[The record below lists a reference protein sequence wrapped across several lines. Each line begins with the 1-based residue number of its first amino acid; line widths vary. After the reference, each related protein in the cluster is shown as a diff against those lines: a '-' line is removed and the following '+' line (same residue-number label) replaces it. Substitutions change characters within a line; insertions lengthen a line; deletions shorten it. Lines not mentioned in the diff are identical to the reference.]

1 MLKIK
6 LDYYIFHIKAFLI
19 SILFFNKDINNKK
32 IVIDNFLGKGYGDNL
47 KYIVEEL
54 NKNIPDLKFVW
65 IVRDIN
71 EEMPSYIKK
80 AKYGSFLAMYEY
92 YTAKIWI
99 DNVRNNIKPS
109 KRKGQIYLQTWHGP
123 FSSKKIEKMAEK
135 SLSREYVKVA
145 KKDGYEIDAILSNS
159 KMQDKQY
166 KDYFW
171 LSNNVQILKFGFPR
185 NDYLINNKKNYS
197 LIKNIKNKLQIED
210 EYYLILYAPT
220 FRDDFTIDGYKLD
233 FKQILKTFEQ
243 KTKKKCKILVRLHPN
258 VYKYSGFIKYN
269 DDIIDVTLYPNMQ
282 DLSLACDAII
292 SDYSSTL
299 FDFAI
304 QQKPAFI
311 CALDLEHY
319 MLIRG
324 LVDEYF
330 NYPFPFAKDN
340 NELLQEILN
349 FDYLDYTKKINE
361 FFKEN
366 PIYDKGNS
374 TPKIVNWICEKMKVK

>member
-6 LDYYIFHIKAFLI
+6 LDYYLLHIKAFLI
-19 SILFFNKDINNKK
+19 SILFFYKDISNKK

-54 NKNIPDLKFVW
+54 NKNNLNLKIVW
-65 IVRDIN
+65 IVRNIN
-71 EEMPSYIKK
+71 EEMPTYIKK
-80 AKYGSFLAMYEY
+80 VKYGSFLAMYEY
-92 YTAKIWI
+92 YTAKLWI

-123 FSSKKIEKMAEK
+123 FSSKKIEKLAEK
-135 SLSREYVKVA
+135 SLSREYIKEA
-145 KKDGYEIDAILSNS
+145 KKDGCEIDAILSNS
-159 KMQDKQY
+159 KMQDNQY
-166 KDYFW
+166 IDYFW
-171 LSNNVQILKFGFPR
+171 LSNNVEILKFGFPR
-185 NDYLINNKKNYS
+185 NDYLIKNQKNYS
-197 LIKNIKNKLQIED
+197 LIKKIKKKLKLND
-210 EYYLILYAPT
+210 DDYLILYAPT
-220 FRDDFTIDGYKLD
+220 FRDDFTIEGYKLE

-243 KTKKKCKILVRLHPN
+243 KTKKKCKLLVRLHPN

-269 DDIIDVTLYPNMQ
+269 DDIIDITPYPNMQ
-282 DLSLACDAII
+282 DLSLVCDVII

-304 QQKPAFI
+304 QQKPAFR

-319 MLIRG
+319 MHIRG

-340 NELLQEILN
+340 NELLEEILE

-374 TPKIVNWICEKMKVK
+374 TKKIVNWICEKIKVK